1 MAKWIQVGTEQE
13 FTAGEKTCLTVENQQ
28 VCVMNIDG
36 DLHAIVN
43 ICPHAGLPLGEGD
56 LAEKVLTCPFHG
68 FSFNVET
75 GKNIDYEDD
84 VPLMKLP
91 VRTVDGKVEV
101 DVES

>member
-13 FTAGEKTCLTVENQQ
+13 LAAGEKTCLTVENQP

-56 LAEKVLTCPFHG
+56 LA
-68 FSFNVET
+68 
-75 GKNIDYEDD
+75 
-84 VPLMKLP
+84 
-91 VRTVDGKVEV
+91 
-101 DVES
+101 